1 MLQSHK
7 KCGVDVKKYTVK
19 SEPIT
24 ALRGH
29 SCSWTSHE
37 QGRLVFVSWNANT
50 RWSHHQL
57 PVCAGRESLSTGRAL
72 RILGW
77 NLHSKEKISTL
88 LQTSTRKKK
97 TYWYESMS
105 SWKSLFTSS
114 WFFYFSI
121 SGPSNVEIM
130 LLDFLNIQ
138 RSNCNRSYSVWTWT
152 AFTWTV

>member
-77 NLHSKEKISTL
+77 NLHSKEKNSTL
-88 LQTSTRKKK
+88 LQTSTRKKNLLI
-97 TYWYESMS
+97 WIYELL
-105 SWKSLFTSS
+105 KVFIYLFLV
-114 WFFYFSI
+114 FL
-121 SGPSNVEIM
+121 
-130 LLDFLNIQ
+130 LLDKRPFECWDYAAWFLE
-138 RSNCNRSYSVWTWT
+138 YPKK
-152 AFTWTV
+152 